1 MATPQTPPGTT
12 ANAAATP
19 QGDPP
24 IRATNPWIGLFGFY
38 LIILNLVLVY
48 LILRVWPGKI
58 PMSDGSTWVTII
70 PGLLGLNLWPE
81 ARYLALV
88 FLVGALGAYIHLATS
103 FTEFLGNRSFYT
115 SWKWW
120 YGLRPFIGSALALM
134 VYFAARGGLISANS
148 SATDLSPYGIAA
160 LAGLAGMFSKQAT
173 DKLREVFENMFKTTD
188 PPNRKD
194 SGKKTPPPSET
205 QPAAPPQPP
214 PPPTG
219 NGG

>member
-1 MATPQTPPGTT
+1 MGNPP
-12 ANAAATP
+12 APPAASNN
-19 QGDPP
+19 PP
-24 IRATNPWIGLFGFY
+24 AIPPEPPVRATNPWIGLFGFY

-48 LILRVWPGKI
+48 LILRVWPGQI
-58 PMSDGSTWVTII
+58 PMSDGSRWVTII
-70 PGLLGLNLWPE
+70 PGVLGLNLWPE

-103 FTEFLGNRSFYT
+103 FTEFLGNRNFYT

-148 SATDLSPYGIAA
+148 SAKDLSPYGIAA

-194 SGKKTPPPSET
+194 SGKNTPTPSET
-205 QPAAPPQPP
+205 QPGAPPQLPP
-214 PPPTG
+214 PPAG
-219 NGG
+219 DGG

>member
-12 ANAAATP
+12 ITTTTTATTP
-19 QGDPP
+19 PPDPP
-24 IRATNPWIGLFGFY
+24 QRATNPWISLFGIY
-38 LIILNLVLVY
+38 LIILNLVLIY
-48 LILRVWPGKI
+48 LILRIWPGKI
-58 PMSDGSTWVTII
+58 PMSNGPDLVTII
-70 PGLLGLNLWPE
+70 PGLPPLSLWPE

-88 FLVGALGAYIHLATS
+88 FLMGALGAYIHLATS
-103 FTEFLGNRSFYT
+103 FTEFLGNRNFYT

-173 DKLREVFENMFKTTD
+173 DKLREVFENLFKTTN
-188 PPNRKD
+188 PPTRLD
-194 SGKKTPPPSET
+194 SKPPAHTQTDATPPP
-205 QPAAPPQPP
+205 PA
-214 PPPTG
+214 TG
-219 NGG
+219 NGAA